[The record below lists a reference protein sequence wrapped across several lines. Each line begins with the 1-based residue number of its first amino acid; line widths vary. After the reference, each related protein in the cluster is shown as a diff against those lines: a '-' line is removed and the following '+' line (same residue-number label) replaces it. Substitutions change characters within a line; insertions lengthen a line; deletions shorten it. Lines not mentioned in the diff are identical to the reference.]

1 VVTRTK
7 FDAFKKSVIKDAAL
21 KIMERKVMVREE
33 IIQVKEV
40 VLEPCEYE
48 VLKIIIKEFASGAEG
63 FGIPKEKMEEQLEEL
78 IPLVSYDDLAQ
89 IEKEIG
95 LAPGVL
101 TTRRAMAIEKIL
113 NRVSGS
119 INVFKVNKE

>member
-1 VVTRTK
+1 
-7 FDAFKKSVIKDAAL
+7 
-21 KIMERKVMVREE
+21 MVREE

-78 IPLVSYDDLAQ
+78 VPLVSYEDLAQ

-95 LAPGVL
+95 LAPGAL
-101 TTRRAMAIEKIL
+101 TTRRARAIGKIL
-113 NRVSGS
+113 GRASGC
-119 INVFKVNKE
+119 IPIFKVNKE